1 MPRNGEVIADY
12 ARPRSRYIV
21 CMELLLIYLS
31 LSLGISFLC
40 SLLEASLL
48 SVSSGYVNA
57 LVEKGHAGAIRMR
70 RLKANPDRPLAAI
83 LSSNTVAHTVGAAG
97 VGAQV
102 VELWGSAWLGLASGL
117 LTIAILLL
125 TEIVPKT
132 LGTLHAQK
140 LVGFTAVTVQGMII
154 LLFPLV
160 IASQLLSRL
169 LSRKAHGPGVTREE
183 VAAVADIGRAGGSL
197 TESEARAIR
206 NLLALRQVRVADI
219 MTPRTVVQHV
229 PAEQTV
235 GEFAESEREAN
246 FARMPVSLHGDID
259 DVVGLIHRSW
269 ILDAIRDGELGKTFG
284 SMARHLAAVP
294 VTAPAAEAFERL
306 LKQRSH
312 MLLVVDEYGG
322 TAGVITLEDV
332 VETMLGVEIV
342 DETDP
347 AADMRELARKLQE
360 ERFQDR
366 LRRGSELRAPK

>member
-1 MPRNGEVIADY
+1 
-12 ARPRSRYIV
+12 
-21 CMELLLIYLS
+21 MELLLFYLS

-57 LVEKGHAGAIRMR
+57 LVEKGHAGAVRMR

-160 IASQLLSRL
+160 VAAQLLSRL

-183 VAAVADIGRAGGSL
+183 VAAVADIGMAGGSL
-197 TESEARAIR
+197 TEAEARAIR
-206 NLLALRQVRVADI
+206 NLLALRQVRVSDI

-229 PAEQTV
+229 AADQTV
-235 GEFAESEREAN
+235 GEFADSERQAS
-246 FARMPVSLHGDID
+246 FARMPVSVHGDID
-259 DVVGLIHRSW
+259 DVLGVIHRSW
-269 ILDAIRDGELGKTFG
+269 ILDAIRDGELDKTFG
-284 SMARHLAAVP
+284 SMARKLAAVP
-294 VTAPAAEAFERL
+294 ASAAAAEAFEQL
-306 LKQRSH
+306 LKQQSH
-312 MLLVVDEYGG
+312 MLLAVDEYGG

-347 AADMRELARKLQE
+347 AIDMRELARKLQE

-366 LRRGSELRAPK
+366 LRRGDQPRAAK